1 MEIVLPV
8 EACSCIYVMIKR
20 KALDVS
26 VAAKSAIAHAVGLE
40 GGFRLHVGLVRDEC
54 CVLPDS

>member
-26 VAAKSAIAHAVGLE
+26 VAAKSAIAHAVGLINE
-40 GGFRLHVGLVRDEC
+40 HDAYLV
-54 CVLPDS
+54 LS